1 MIKNNVPITTIE
13 FLDIDHSFNNANQV
27 QTGLFVKKTAANST
41 YLHPSSYHPQHM
53 SIGILK
59 GEMTRVRKLC
69 SNEPMFRT
77 GVEVILEKARRSGF
91 SVKVMTDIK
100 ELITDWNDGK
110 RTDLLTQKT
119 LPTVADQAMVWV
131 SQLPTCIK
139 NQFMHL
145 KKYLPKE
152 VVLRVAYQ
160 KPQSIKSM
168 CSKPRSLEAVEGKS
182 GPCGKCKLCG
192 TFGKPRGV
200 NMVPTVTSL
209 KIKNKNF
216 NISANLDCAA
226 SGIYVAIC
234 TTCDET
240 YVGQTSTK
248 FLTRFN
254 GHRGKWVN
262 ATESQNRDDTALLD
276 HYREFHKNI
285 YEKWCK
291 DYPASRKEQSGFD
304 RAFKIVFVDKVGDN
318 LLQQED
324 FWKKRLNSSINRC
337 NILLPSITY

>member
-1 MIKNNVPITTIE
+1 
-13 FLDIDHSFNNANQV
+13 
-27 QTGLFVKKTAANST
+27 
-41 YLHPSSYHPQHM
+41 
-53 SIGILK
+53 
-59 GEMTRVRKLC
+59 
-69 SNEPMFRT
+69 
-77 GVEVILEKARRSGF
+77 
-91 SVKVMTDIK
+91 
-100 ELITDWNDGK
+100 
-110 RTDLLTQKT
+110 
-119 LPTVADQAMVWV
+119 
-131 SQLPTCIK
+131 
-139 NQFMHL
+139 MHL

-152 VVLRVAYQ
+152 VSLRVAYQ

-200 NMVPTVTSL
+200 SMVPAVTSL
-209 KIKNKNF
+209 KINNKNF
-216 NISANLDCAA
+216 KITANLDCAA

-248 FLTRFN
+248 FSTRFN

-304 RAFKIVFVDKVGDN
+304 RAFKIVFVDRVGDN

-324 FWKKRLNSSINRC
+324 FWKKTLEKFDQQVQHFTTINNLLTIISKLLNFKTPICKKRLSIKTISVLIRKSSDLQEI
-337 NILLPSITY
+337 YE